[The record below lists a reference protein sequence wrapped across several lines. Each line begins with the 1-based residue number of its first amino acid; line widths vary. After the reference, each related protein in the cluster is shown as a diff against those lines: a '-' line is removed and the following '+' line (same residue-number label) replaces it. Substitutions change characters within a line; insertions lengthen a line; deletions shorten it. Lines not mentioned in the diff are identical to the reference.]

1 MNIELSEHFTYR
13 KLLRFTFPSMVM
25 MVLTSVY
32 GVVDGF
38 FISNFIGAEPFAAVN
53 IIMPFLMIF
62 GAVGFMIGTGGSAL
76 VAFTLGTGD
85 KKKANEIFS
94 LLVYL
99 LIGLGI
105 LFTVIGEIFVEPI
118 SRLLGADAAMLPYC
132 VTYGRILMLALI
144 PFMLQNVFQSFL
156 VTARASAAGTLYDIG
171 FRSIQHYSGC
181 PVYCS
186 FPMGCC
192 RSRIS
197 NGNQPDGW
205 WYCTAGIFYRFQKK
219 QTSSGKNTYGSSG
232 NNKSM
237 YQRIFRI
244 YDKRISLHCKYAV

>member
-1 MNIELSEHFTYR
+1 M
-13 KLLRFTFPSMVM
+13 
-25 MVLTSVY
+25 
-32 GVVDGF
+32 
-38 FISNFIGAEPFAAVN
+38 
-53 IIMPFLMIF
+53 
-62 GAVGFMIGTGGSAL
+62 
-76 VAFTLGTGD
+76 
-85 KKKANEIFS
+85 
-94 LLVYL
+94 LVYL

-156 VTARASAAGTLYDIG
+156 VTAERPQLGLCTTLVSGVSNIILDALFIAVFRWGVAGAASATA
-171 FRSIQHYSGC
+171 
-181 PVYCS
+181 
-186 FPMGCC
+186 
-192 RSRIS
+192 IS
-197 NGNQPDGW
+197 QTVGGN
-205 WYCTAGIFYRFQKK
+205 CTAGIFYRFQKK

-237 YQRIFRI
+237 YQWIFRI